1 MAVQAQEWNTALAGG
16 IFTAAD
22 AVTNEAANKVAD
34 YEGPASLALSMT
46 FSEAYGQNLFRQASC
61 LTRVAGSMNVG
72 TVDFA
77 GATIGTLL
85 GLTAATGTTLEA
97 AGVTATVWELDNTL
111 STVTAQEWLL
121 EVLRSGDDMLF
132 QTWMA
137 EAQIG
142 GDMPISFTHGEN
154 MAHDI
159 SLILS
164 TDSDGK
170 FIKFLKGRV
179 AVG

>member
-1 MAVQAQEWNTALAGG
+1 MAVQASEWNTALAGG

-22 AVTNEAANKVAD
+22 AVTNAAANKVAD
-34 YEGPASLALSMT
+34 YEGAAGLALSMT

-61 LTRVAGSMNVG
+61 LTRVGASVNIA

-85 GLTAATGTTLEA
+85 GIAATTGTTLEA

-132 QTWMA
+132 QTWLA

-142 GDMPISFTHGEN
+142 GDMPINFTHGEN

-159 SLILS
+159 SLIVS
-164 TDSDGK
+164 TDADGK
-170 FIKFLKGRV
+170 FIKFIKGQV

>member
-1 MAVQAQEWNTALAGG
+1 MAVQSQEWNTALAGG
-16 IFTAAD
+16 IFTAAA
-22 AVTNEAANKVAD
+22 AVTNAAANKVAD
-34 YEGPASLALSMT
+34 YEGAAALALSMT
-46 FSEAYGQNLFRQASC
+46 FSEAYGQNLFRQASA
-61 LTRVAGSMNVG
+61 LTRVAGSINVG

-85 GLTAATGTTLEA
+85 GITATTGTTLEA

-111 STVTAQEWLL
+111 STVAAQEWLL

-132 QTWMA
+132 QTWAA

-142 GDMPISFTHGEN
+142 GDMPISLSHGANMTH
-154 MAHDI
+154 DL

-164 TDSDGK
+164 TDTDGK

>member
-1 MAVQAQEWNTALAGG
+1 MAVQSQAWNTALSGG

-22 AVTNEAANKVAD
+22 AVTNAAANKVAD
-34 YEGPASLALSMT
+34 YEGAASLALAMT
-46 FSEAYGQNLFRQASC
+46 FNDAYGQNLFRQSSA
-61 LTRVAGSMNVG
+61 LTRVSPSINIA
-72 TVDFA
+72 TLDLA

-85 GLTAATGTTLEA
+85 GITATTGTTLEA
-97 AGVTATVWELDNTL
+97 AGVTATVWEIDNTL

-132 QTWMA
+132 QTWA
-137 EAQIG
+137 ANAQIG
-142 GDMPISFTHGEN
+142 GDMPISLSHGMN
-154 MAHDI
+154 MTHDI

-164 TDSDGK
+164 ADTDGK
-170 FIKFLKGRV
+170 VIKFLKGRV